1 MNTPLTR
8 PLTRL
13 HRHLTELAQQ
23 RARIVHELYAHTAK
37 VPTGADETAPIG
49 ASLAELHSDQVEA
62 LLALLSLG
70 GKGRAS
76 GGTLGGWSR
85 PALVGMPPSLLQ
97 RPDDINSEASYFTSR
112 WLPADL

>member
-49 ASLAELHSDQVEA
+49 ASLAELHSDQVNP
-62 LLALLSLG
+62 
-70 GKGRAS
+70 
-76 GGTLGGWSR
+76 TL
-85 PALVGMPPSLLQ
+85 PLNPKP
-97 RPDDINSEASYFTSR
+97 
-112 WLPADL
+112 